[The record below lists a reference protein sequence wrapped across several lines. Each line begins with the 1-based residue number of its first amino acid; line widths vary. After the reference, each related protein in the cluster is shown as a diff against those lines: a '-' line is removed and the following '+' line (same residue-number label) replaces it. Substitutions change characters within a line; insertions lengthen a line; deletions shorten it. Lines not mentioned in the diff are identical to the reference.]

1 MKAKTLLQPLAFS
14 IQPFLNWW
22 ATTDL
27 HLVAVRKHFRPV
39 KSRSFT
45 IIVCSLNANAKAESN
60 RRSQACEVLAVTGIR
75 VA

>member
-1 MKAKTLLQPLAFS
+1 M
-14 IQPFLNWW
+14 
-22 ATTDL
+22 

-45 IIVCSLNANAKAESN
+45 IKVCSPNANAKAELN
-60 RRSQACEVLAVTGIR
+60 RPGQACEVLAVTGIR